1 MPDNDLVPG
10 TGQVPPG
17 AQSPDSNGQVPPA
30 SQGSSTNSG
39 RGDDSSV
46 SSGDDLTP
54 AQYRDLVEK
63 LRKENARYRKDDKRL
78 AELET
83 AEQQRQD
90 AALSEKERY
99 EKKLADYQEKLNA
112 ALLEKQETLLRFEVR
127 LAAQQLG
134 LNPELAR
141 RILDT
146 AAIEYGEDGDPA
158 NVVELLT
165 KAALDYGLAVQTPG
179 ASGAA
184 TPTQQ
189 QQNPAQQQPSAVPLV
204 GATNPTRGGR
214 GQSAPPAKDPS
225 QLARFGQGR
234 ELFKRQ

>member
-1 MPDNDLVPG
+1 MPDNDSVPG
-10 TGQVPPG
+10 TGQMPAG
-17 AQSPDSNGQVPPA
+17 AQSPDSNGQMPPA
-30 SQGSSTNSG
+30 SHEAPHTSDADTSRISF
-39 RGDDSSV
+39 
-46 SSGDDLTP
+46 DDLPPQVRAEIT
-54 AQYRDLVEK
+54 K
-63 LRKENARYRKDDKRL
+63 AREEAKRARVDAKRL
-78 AELET
+78 AELEA

-146 AAIEYGEDGDPA
+146 AAIEYSEAGDPA

-165 KAALDYGLAVQTPG
+165 KAALDYGLAVQTPL

-184 TPTQQ
+184 AASQQ
-189 QQNPAQQQPSAVPLV
+189 QQIPAQQQAAAAPQI
-204 GATNPTRGGR
+204 GATNAPRGAQVVGPNGTFGR
-214 GQSAPPAKDPS
+214 DEYIKVTDSR
-225 QLARFGQGR
+225 LW
-234 ELFKRQ
+234 KRQS